1 MRPALLI
8 DAPPRLCYTMTPMSD
23 PAAASRSLGEIL
35 ALSSGLAWAI
45 AVVLFRV
52 SGRRIHPIGLNLAKT
67 VLALIVMVPTLFVL
81 GETLAPAVPFSTTGL
96 LLLSGVLG
104 IAISDTLFFSALNRL
119 GASLTAIV
127 DCFYSPFVIAL
138 SFVLLGERLSP
149 VQLIGAALVVSAVLT
164 LAKEGKLEKIGRK
177 DLVLGIVFGVLAMF
191 FVAFGI
197 VMVKP
202 VLGSVS
208 VFWST
213 LVRLAGGS
221 LALAVLVPF
230 LRNRKAVLGP
240 LFERRNWKA
249 LIPAAFFGSYLS
261 LILWMGGMKYAKAS
275 VAAVLNQ
282 LNTIFIVIIA
292 AIFLKERLTGWKI
305 LAVVLAFVGAYL
317 ASMPF

>member
-1 MRPALLI
+1 
-8 DAPPRLCYTMTPMSD
+8 MSD
-23 PAAASRSLGEIL
+23 PLTTSRSLGEIL
-35 ALSSGLAWAI
+35 AASSGLAWAV

-67 VLALIVMVPTLFVL
+67 LLALVLMAPTLLIL
-81 GETLAPAVPFSTTGL
+81 GERLDPGVPFSTTGL

-104 IAISDTLFFSALNRL
+104 IAVSDTLFFYALNRL
-119 GASLTAIV
+119 GAGLTAIV
-127 DCFYSPFVIAL
+127 DCFYSPFVIGL
-138 SFVLLGERLSP
+138 SFVMLGERLSF
-149 VQLIGAALVVSAVLT
+149 VQLAGAALVVSAVLT
-164 LAKEGKLEKIGRK
+164 LSKEGKIEHIARK
-177 DLVLGIVFGVLAMF
+177 DFVLGVLYGILAMF

-213 LVRLAGGS
+213 FVRLAGGG
-221 LALAVLVPF
+221 LALLVLVPF
-230 LRNRKAVLGP
+230 LRHRRAVVAP
-240 LFERRNWKA
+240 IFKPANWKA
-249 LIPAAFFGSYLS
+249 LVPASFFGSYLS
-261 LILWMGGMKYAKAS
+261 LVLWMGGMKYATAS

-292 AIFLKERLTGWKI
+292 AVVLKEKMTGWKL

-317 ASMPF
+317 ASRPF

>member
-1 MRPALLI
+1 
-8 DAPPRLCYTMTPMSD
+8 MTPMPD
-23 PAAASRSLGEIL
+23 PAAVPRSLGEIL
-35 ALSSGLAWAI
+35 AAASGLAWAI

-67 VLALIVMVPTLFVL
+67 VLALAVMVPTLLVL
-81 GETLAPAVPFSTTGL
+81 GESLVPNIPLSTTGL
-96 LLLSGVLG
+96 LLVSGILG
-104 IAISDTLFFSALNRL
+104 IAVSDTLFFYALNRL

-138 SFVLLGERLSP
+138 SFAMLGERLTP
-149 VQLIGAALVVSAVLT
+149 VQLVGAALVVSAVLT
-164 LAKEGKLEKIGRK
+164 LSKEGKLEKIGRR
-177 DLVLGIVFGVLAMF
+177 DLALGILFGILAMF

-208 VFWST
+208 VFWAT
-213 LVRLAGGS
+213 FVRLAGGS
-221 LALAVLVPF
+221 LALVILVPF
-230 LRNRKAVLGP
+230 LRNRRAILAP
-240 LFERRNWKA
+240 LLELRNWKA
-249 LIPAAFFGSYLS
+249 LAPAAFFGSYLS
-261 LILWMGGMKYAKAS
+261 LFLWMGGMKYAKAS

-292 AIFLKERLTGWKI
+292 AIFLRERLTGWKI

-317 ASMPF
+317 ASTPF

>member
-1 MRPALLI
+1 MLDPLRPSPGLGETL
-8 DAPPRLCYTMTPMSD
+8 
-23 PAAASRSLGEIL
+23 AASS
-35 ALSSGLAWAI
+35 ALAWAV

-52 SGRRIHPIGLNLAKT
+52 SGRRIHPIALNLGKT
-67 VLALIVMVPTLFVL
+67 VLALAAIVATLLIL
-81 GETLAPAVPFSTTGL
+81 GQPIFPAVPASTTWL
-96 LLLSGVLG
+96 LLASGVLG
-104 IAISDTLFFSALNRL
+104 IAVSDTLFFYALNRL
-119 GASLTAIV
+119 GAGLTAIV

-138 SFVLLGERLSP
+138 SFALLGERLTFI
-149 VQLIGAALVVSAVLT
+149 QLAGAGLVISAVLT

-177 DLVLGIVFGVLAMF
+177 DLAWGILYGILAMF

-213 LVRLAGGS
+213 FVRLAGGAA
-221 LALAVLVPF
+221 ALAVLTPF
-230 LRNRKAVLGP
+230 LKNRRALLAP
-240 LFERRNWKA
+240 LLERRNLPV

-261 LILWMGGMKYAKAS
+261 LILWMGGMTYVKAS

-292 AIFLKERLTGWKI
+292 AIFLKERLTGWKL
-305 LAVVLAFVGAYL
+305 LAVGLALIGAYL
-317 ASMPF
+317 ASRPF

>member
-1 MRPALLI
+1 
-8 DAPPRLCYTMTPMSD
+8 MSD
-23 PAAASRSLGEIL
+23 PVALSRSLGEIL
-35 ALSSGLAWAI
+35 AAASGLAWAV
-45 AVVLFRV
+45 AVILFRI
-52 SGRRIHPIGLNLAKT
+52 SGRRIHPVGLNLAKT
-67 VLALIVMVPTLFVL
+67 VLALIVMAPTLLVL
-81 GETLAPAVPFSTTGL
+81 GQSFAPAVPLSTTVL
-96 LLLSGVLG
+96 LLLSGILG
-104 IAISDTLFFSALNRL
+104 IAVSDTLFFYALNRL
-119 GASLTAIV
+119 GAGLTAIV

-138 SFVLLGERLSP
+138 SFALLGERLTP
-149 VQLIGAALVVSAVLT
+149 VQLVGAALVVSAVLT
-164 LAKEGKLEKIGRK
+164 LSKEGKLEKIGRK
-177 DLVLGIVFGVLAMF
+177 DLAAGILYGILAMF

-208 VFWST
+208 VFWAT
-213 LVRLAGGS
+213 MVRLAGGS

-230 LRNRKAVLGP
+230 LRNRRAVLAP
-240 LFERRNWKA
+240 LLELRNWKA
-249 LIPAAFFGSYLS
+249 LAPAAFFGSYLS
-261 LILWMGGMKYAKAS
+261 LFLWMGGMKYAKAS

>member
-1 MRPALLI
+1 MRGGTRLTRPGVSASMAFMSNPPA
-8 DAPPRLCYTMTPMSD
+8 
-23 PAAASRSLGEIL
+23 RSLGEIL
-35 ALSSGLAWAI
+35 ALSSGVAWAI
-45 AVVLFRV
+45 AVVLFRI
-52 SGRRIHPIGLNLAKT
+52 SGRRIHPIGLNLAKN
-67 VLALIVMVPTLFVL
+67 LIALILILPTLLVL
-81 GETLAPAVPFSTTGL
+81 GEPLAPAVPLGTIGL

-104 IAISDTLFFSALNRL
+104 IAVSDTLFFYALNRL

-138 SFVLLGERLSP
+138 SFFMLGERLAP
-149 VQLIGAALVVSAVLT
+149 IQLLGAGLVVSAVLT
-164 LAKEGKLEKIGRK
+164 LSKEGKLEKIDRK
-177 DLVLGIVFGVLAMF
+177 DLVLGVVYGILAMF

-208 VFWST
+208 VFWAT
-213 LVRLAGGS
+213 FVRIAGGAAS
-221 LALAVLVPF
+221 LGILVPF
-230 LRNRKAVLGP
+230 LRNRRTILGP
-240 LFERRNWKA
+240 IFDRRNWKA
-249 LIPAAFFGSYLS
+249 LFPASFFGSYLS

-275 VAAVLNQ
+275 VASVLNQ

-292 AIFLKERLTGWKI
+292 AIFLKERLTGWKL

>member
-1 MRPALLI
+1 MFDPG
-8 DAPPRLCYTMTPMSD
+8 AP
-23 PAAASRSLGEIL
+23 SRSLGEIL
-35 ALSSGLAWAI
+35 AAASGLAWAV

-52 SGRRIHPIGLNLAKT
+52 SGRRIHPVGLNLAKT
-67 VLALIVMVPTLFVL
+67 VLALIVMVPTLLVL
-81 GETLAPAVPFSTTGL
+81 GQPLAPAVPFATTGL
-96 LLLSGVLG
+96 LLLSGILG
-104 IAISDTLFFSALNRL
+104 IAVSDTLFFHALNRL

-138 SFVLLGERLSP
+138 SFALLGERLTP
-149 VQLIGAALVVSAVLT
+149 VQLVGAALVVSAVLT
-164 LAKEGKLEKIGRK
+164 LSKEGKRERIGRK
-177 DLVLGIVFGVLAMF
+177 DLAAGILFGILAMF

-208 VFWST
+208 VFWAT
-213 LVRLAGGS
+213 FVRLAGGS
-221 LALAVLVPF
+221 LALVVVVPF
-230 LRNRKAVLGP
+230 LKNRRAVLAP
-240 LFERRNWKA
+240 LRQPRNWKA
-249 LIPAAFFGSYLS
+249 LAPAAFFGSYLS
-261 LILWMGGMKYAKAS
+261 LFLWMGGMKYAKAS

-292 AIFLKERLTGWKI
+292 AIFLRERLTGWKI

>member
-1 MRPALLI
+1 ML
-8 DAPPRLCYTMTPMSD
+8 D
-23 PAAASRSLGEIL
+23 PLGSPHGLGETLAASS
-35 ALSSGLAWAI
+35 ALAWAI

-52 SGRRIHPIGLNLAKT
+52 SGRRIHPIALNLGKT
-67 VLALIVMVPTLFVL
+67 VLALAAIVATLLIL
-81 GETLAPAVPFSTTGL
+81 GQPIFPAVPASTTWL
-96 LLLSGVLG
+96 LLASGVLG
-104 IAISDTLFFSALNRL
+104 IAVSDTLFFYALNRL
-119 GASLTAIV
+119 GAGLTAIV

-138 SFVLLGERLSP
+138 SFALLGERLTFI
-149 VQLIGAALVVSAVLT
+149 QLAGAGLVVSAILT

-177 DLVLGIVFGVLAMF
+177 DLAWGILYGILAMF

-213 LVRLAGGS
+213 FVRLAGGAA
-221 LALAVLVPF
+221 ALAVLTPF
-230 LRNRKAVLGP
+230 LRNRRALLAP
-240 LFERRNWKA
+240 LLERRNLPV

-261 LILWMGGMKYAKAS
+261 LILWMGGMTYVKAS

-292 AIFLKERLTGWKI
+292 AIFLKERLTGWKL
-305 LAVVLAFVGAYL
+305 LAVGLALIGAYL
-317 ASMPF
+317 ASRPF